1 MQSSKRANDL
11 RSRQTDTERLLWSRL
26 RNRRLEGYKF
36 RRQLPV
42 GRYIVDFVCISPRLI
57 VELDGSQHARRK
69 SYDQVREQFLRN
81 RRYQLVRI
89 ASNEVLRNLE
99 GVLMAVWVALRR
111 GGPSPRPSPWK
122 GEGAEE
128 AGRGGGQKR
137 GTRKGAGQT

>member
-11 RSRQTDTERLLWSRL
+11 RLRQTDTERLLWSRL

-36 RRQLPV
+36 RRQLPI
-42 GRYIVDFVCISPRLI
+42 GHYIVDFVCISQRLI

-69 SYDQVREQFLRN
+69 AYDQVREQFLRK

-99 GVLMAVWVALRR
+99 GVLMAVLVVLRR
-111 GGPSPRPSPWK
+111 GGPHPDPLPGRERGP
-122 GEGAEE
+122 EE
-128 AGRGGGQKR
+128 DGRRTNLRRTG
-137 GTRKGAGQT
+137 